1 MILVEVKSS
10 QLNNTT
16 LTFKCLQVNSSELGV
31 GVGTFSWNFRVLTT
45 GLAACATDLILACS
59 VWQVSQRRKPLSEST
74 NQPVNQP
81 AF

>member
-16 LTFKCLQVNSSELGV
+16 LTFKCLQVNSSEPGV

-45 GLAACATDLILACS
+45 GPAACASDLILACS
-59 VWQVSQRRKPLSEST
+59 ENFSL
-74 NQPVNQP
+74 NQPTSQLTN
-81 AF
+81 

>member
-31 GVGTFSWNFRVLTT
+31 GVGTFSWN
-45 GLAACATDLILACS
+45 I
-59 VWQVSQRRKPLSEST
+59 
-74 NQPVNQP
+74 
-81 AF
+81 